1 MKFIKIILSILVL
14 NTVLVTSCD
23 NDFLETSPLDQIAE
37 TSVFTDQD
45 LAKAYVNGIYVNL
58 NKSFAKRMKAVFS
71 DEAHRRDDNSV
82 FTFNKSLL
90 TADGIPS
97 WGHENWTNLYG
108 SIRNCNVFLE
118 NIEKASFDYS
128 ALKGEVIFLRA
139 WLYHNLIRLY
149 GGVPIITEAYSLSDD
164 FKAPRD
170 AYADCVSF
178 ISGECD
184 AAAELL
190 PLVQTGDNI
199 GRATRGAALA
209 LKSRVLLHAAS
220 DLFNSTVFAGF
231 SKPELIGYP
240 GGSRTEKWQAAKNAA
255 RAVIDLNQ
263 YSLYKAS
270 PGPGDNIMQ
279 NYTEVFLKKLTEED
293 IWVRFETSMT
303 TGGDN
308 NLAMMNG
315 PNGYES
321 EGNNATS
328 GNLVDAFEMKDGTKF
343 DWNNP
348 DHKALPYTD
357 REPRF
362 YANIFYEGAKWI
374 PRPQFSVGLDP
385 IGIIHVGYFQKW
397 NAANSTTVIEPGI
410 DSRDSPF
417 AAGNSGQTLYLSR
430 KFIDPAFSSPPSYS
444 PGKWQDVTW
453 RYFRYAEILLNYA
466 EACIELGEDSE
477 ARTYINMVRTRA
489 GLPDVTES
497 GAALRAR
504 YRNERRIELMY
515 EDHRFFDVRRWVIGS
530 EGYGPFYKANVT
542 YELLPDKTTAAVP
555 TVFHEVLETRA
566 WLDKAYFFP
575 IMRDEMNKNN
585 MLVQNPGY

>member
-1 MKFIKIILSILVL
+1 MKFTKIILSVLFL
-14 NTVLVTSCD
+14 NTVLITACD

-58 NKSFAKRMKAVFS
+58 NKSFAKRMKAVYS
-71 DEAHRRDDNSV
+71 DEAHRRDDNSA
-82 FTFNKSLL
+82 FTFNKSLI
-90 TADGIPS
+90 TPDGVPS
-97 WGHENWTNLYG
+97 WGHENWTSLYR

-118 NIEKASFDYS
+118 NIEKASFDFNP
-128 ALKGEVIFLRA
+128 LKGEVIFLRA

-149 GGVPIITEAYSLSDD
+149 GGVPIITKGYTLSDD
-164 FKAPRD
+164 FNAPRD
-170 AYADCVSF
+170 AYADCISF
-178 ISGECD
+178 ISDQCD
-184 AAAELL
+184 IAADLL
-190 PLVQTGDNI
+190 PASQTGDNL
-199 GRATRGAALA
+199 GRATKGAALA

-220 DLFNSTVFAGF
+220 DLFNTTVFPGY
-231 SKPELIGYP
+231 SNPEFIGYTSA
-240 GGSRTEKWQAAKNAA
+240 SRTANWQAAKAA
-255 RAVIDLNQ
+255 AKAVIDLNA
-263 YSLYKAS
+263 YSLYKAN
-270 PGPGDNIMQ
+270 PAPGDNIAQ
-279 NYTEVFLKKLTEED
+279 NYTEVFLKKITEED

-321 EGNNATS
+321 EGNNAAS
-328 GNLVDAFEMKDGTKF
+328 GNLVDAFEMSDGSKF
-343 DWNNP
+343 DWNDPN
-348 DHKALPYTD
+348 HKALPYTG

-374 PRPQFSVGLDP
+374 PRPQFSVALDP
-385 IGIIHVGYFQKW
+385 VGIIHVGYVEKW
-397 NAANSTTVIEPGI
+397 DAANNTTVIVPGI

-417 AAGNSGQTLYLSR
+417 GAGNSGQTLYLSR

-466 EACIELGEDSE
+466 EACIELGEDAE

-489 GLPDVTES
+489 GLPGVTES

-515 EDHRFFDVRRWVIGS
+515 EDHRFFDVRRWVIGP

-542 YELLPDKTTAAVP
+542 YKLLPDKTTAPVP

-585 MLVQNPGY
+585 LLVQNPLY